1 MRKVQ
6 DLKSIIENTA
16 IHSWSWYHFIFFFFV
31 IPLVILLI
39 PILGLSEIFQ
49 LDLCHPT
56 LLLLYTNNFV
66 HKTLP
71 HLANNLI
78 AYLIFMMGIFFLEKE
93 KLRFRN
99 MVIFLFF
106 ILPFLGSALYTGF
119 LGKVCAFKTSL
130 FSFGFS
136 AITLGIIGYFVYL
149 LLLSSIPL
157 FFKIIEENF
166 YKTTFK
172 RIVSVEL
179 IVFINF
185 IIFCMVDAFGI
196 VVGMFSLVDRTTA
209 NNGFVHSVSFVSG
222 ILLPMILELRR
233 ENKLDNF
240 HTTLFI
246 HIEGLIIFLT
256 AYLVFFYLK
265 I

>member
-16 IHSWSWYHFIFFFFV
+16 IHSWYWYHFIFFFVV

-78 AYLIFMMGIFFLEKE
+78 GYLIFMMGIFFLEKE

-99 MVIFLFF
+99 MMIFLFF
-106 ILPFLGSALYTGF
+106 ILPFLGSALYIGF
-119 LGKVCAFKTSL
+119 LGKVCSFKTSL
-130 FSFGFS
+130 FSF
-136 AITLGIIGYFVYL
+136 
-149 LLLSSIPL
+149 
-157 FFKIIEENF
+157 
-166 YKTTFK
+166 
-172 RIVSVEL
+172 
-179 IVFINF
+179 
-185 IIFCMVDAFGI
+185 AF
-196 VVGMFSLVDRTTA
+196 
-209 NNGFVHSVSFVSG
+209 
-222 ILLPMILELRR
+222 LP
-233 ENKLDNF
+233 
-240 HTTLFI
+240 
-246 HIEGLIIFLT
+246 
-256 AYLVFFYLK
+256 
-265 I
+265 